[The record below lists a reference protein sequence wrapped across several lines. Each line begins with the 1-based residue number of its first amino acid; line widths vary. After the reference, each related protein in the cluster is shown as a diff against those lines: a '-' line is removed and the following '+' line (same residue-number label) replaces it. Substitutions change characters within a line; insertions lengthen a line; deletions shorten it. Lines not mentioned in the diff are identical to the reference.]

1 MLYEN
6 YNNQVSRFSQFNIFS
21 DNFLINAIKLS
32 INNFRGIQLD
42 NLENDFYFFFNAF
55 FYFHENS

>member
-55 FYFHENS
+55 FLFS